1 MPRVKKYLH
10 SKLKTVR
17 MLTKTDNGMAFLFLT
32 HLSKEEE
39 VGGDEGDVGDERGNE
54 RGNDGRGAG
63 VGLWCSDR
71 ESDGATGGKVEE
83 TLCG

>member
-17 MLTKTDNGMAFLFLT
+17 MLTKKDNGMAFLFLT
-32 HLSKEEE
+32 HLSKEEV

-63 VGLWCSDR
+63 VGL
-71 ESDGATGGKVEE
+71 
-83 TLCG
+83 